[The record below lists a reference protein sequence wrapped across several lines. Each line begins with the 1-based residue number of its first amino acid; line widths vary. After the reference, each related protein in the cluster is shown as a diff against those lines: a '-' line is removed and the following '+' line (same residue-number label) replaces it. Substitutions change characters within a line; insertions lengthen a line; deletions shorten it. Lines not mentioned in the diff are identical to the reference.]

1 MKIKQEK
8 QKVLI
13 VGSGVIGAYLSKL
26 LLSKKKHVIVSTR
39 QKAGYQ
45 KNYQFLKIHKK
56 VKFVKLNILK
66 KNDIKKLLFKYR
78 PKIIFYLAGISS
90 VPKSY
95 SNASETINSLF
106 TGAKLFLKVIKEKK
120 IKTKFFKA
128 NSGYIFKGGKGKISL
143 RSKLN
148 TPDSPYVLA
157 QMKSFKLVKKYQKR
171 GVECYSGIFFNIESP
186 LRPNNFLV
194 KKVCQKV
201 KAIKS
206 NPKLKLKVGNIN
218 AVRDFGWITEM
229 VKAAYLMT
237 KLKPCSMIIGTG
249 KSTSV
254 REIIKYAFKYYKI
267 NYKDHILI
275 EKKYLRK
282 KEQNVIVADIKDT
295 VKKLKRWSWK
305 PKIFGKKI
313 VYKMLK
319 SI

>member
-8 QKVLI
+8 QKVLV

-26 LLSKKKHVIVSTR
+26 LISKKQHVIVSTR

-66 KNDIKKLLFKYR
+66 KNDIKKLLLKYQ
-78 PKIIFYLAGISS
+78 PTIIFYLAGVSS
-90 VPKSY
+90 IPKSY
-95 SNASETINSLF
+95 LNPSETINSLF
-106 TGAKLFLKVIKEKK
+106 IGSKLFLEIIKENK
-120 IKTKFFKA
+120 IKAKFFKG
-128 NSGYIFKGGKGKISL
+128 NTGYIFKCSRGKISL

-148 TPDSPYVLA
+148 KPDSPYASA
-157 QMKSFKLVKKYQKR
+157 QIKAFKLVKKYQKK
-171 GVECYSGIFFNIESP
+171 GIECYNGIFFNVESP
-186 LRPNNFLV
+186 LRSSDFVV
-194 KKVCQKV
+194 KKICEKV
-201 KAIKS
+201 KKIKS
-206 NPKLKLKVGNIN
+206 NRKIKLRVGNIN

-249 KSTSV
+249 KPTSV
-254 REIIKYAFKYYKI
+254 KEIIKYAFKYYKI
-267 NYKDHILI
+267 NYKNHILI

-282 KEQNVIVADIKDT
+282 KEQDVIVADIKDT
-295 VKKLKRWSWK
+295 FKKLKKWSWK
-305 PKIFGKKI
+305 PKILGKKI